1 MVILMKNDKKKV
13 KTKLRQQDIKKYSK
27 TEIDHVI
34 LKIKEKELQY
44 TILCVSIIVFIVL
57 VSGYVIFSA
66 IQNTSSNN
74 TLRNGNLLIDYKDT
88 KYGFGDVVTMREI
101 KPLSDDRGKKLNNY
115 QIKVSNKTI
124 KDINY
129 VVKLAYDQEMMEL
142 DECSDRYLALS
153 NIKYSINNSD
163 ALVLENEKEEI
174 IYKGKVR
181 AHNEDVLN
189 ISIWVSDTYKEDLN
203 KHFHGKFIIEETR
216 ETTPSLES
224 VGEK

>member
-1 MVILMKNDKKKV
+1 MKNDKKKV

-88 KYGFGDVVTMREI
+88 KYGFGDVVTMRKI

>member
-27 TEIDHVI
+27 TDIDHVI

-44 TILCVSIIVFIVL
+44 TVLCVSIIVFIVL

-66 IQNTSSNN
+66 IQNTISNN

-101 KPLSDDRGKKLNNY
+101 NPLSDDKGKKLNNY

-129 VVKLAYDQEMMEL
+129 IVKLVYDQEMMEL

-153 NIKYSINNSD
+153 NIKYSINNSG
-163 ALVLENEKEEI
+163 ALILENEKEEI

-181 AHNEDVLN
+181 AHDEDVLN
-189 ISIWVSDTYKEDLN
+189 ISIWVSDAYKGDLN
-203 KHFHGKFIIEETR
+203 KHFHGKFVIEETR
-216 ETTPSLES
+216 EMAPSLES

>member
-1 MVILMKNDKKKV
+1 MKNDKKKV

-27 TEIDHVI
+27 TDIDHVI

-66 IQNTSSNN
+66 IQDTSSNN
-74 TLRNGNLLIDYKDT
+74 TLRSGNLLIDYKDT

-101 KPLSDDRGKKLNNY
+101 NPLSDDKGKKLNNY

-153 NIKYSINNSD
+153 NIKYSINNSG

-174 IYKGKVR
+174 VYKGKVR
-181 AHNEDVLN
+181 AHDENVLN

>member
-1 MVILMKNDKKKV
+1 MKNDKKKV

-44 TILCVSIIVFIVL
+44 TVLCVSIIVFIVL

-66 IQNTSSNN
+66 IQNTSSSN

-101 KPLSDDRGKKLNNY
+101 NPLSDDKGKKLNNY

-153 NIKYSINNSD
+153 DIKYSINNSG

-181 AHNEDVLN
+181 AHDEDVLN
-189 ISIWVSDTYKEDLN
+189 ISIWVSDTYKGDLN

>member
-88 KYGFGDVVTMREI
+88 KYGFGDVVTMRKI

-189 ISIWVSDTYKEDLN
+189 ISIWVSDTYKEDFY

>member
-13 KTKLRQQDIKKYSK
+13 KTKLRQQDIKKYSN

-44 TILCVSIIVFIVL
+44 TVLCVSIIVFIVL

-88 KYGFGDVVTMREI
+88 KYGFGDVVTIRSI
-101 KPLSDDRGKKLNNY
+101 NPLSDDKGKKLNNY

-124 KDINY
+124 KDIN
-129 VVKLAYDQEMMEL
+129 VVITTNNNSNEYLEDYF
-142 DECSDRYLALS
+142 DRLIDLFS
-153 NIKYSINNSD
+153 EESIKYKTFIDRKLNIDNDNYIVYTDNTLTDQGNLDVIINN
-163 ALVLENEKEEI
+163 I
-174 IYKGKVR
+174 I
-181 AHNEDVLN
+181 
-189 ISIWVSDTYKEDLN
+189 IT
-203 KHFHGKFIIEETR
+203 
-216 ETTPSLES
+216 
-224 VGEK
+224 

>member
-13 KTKLRQQDIKKYSK
+13 KTKLRQQDIKKYSN

-44 TILCVSIIVFIVL
+44 TVLCVSIIVFIVL

-88 KYGFGDVVTMREI
+88 KYGFGDVVTMRYI
-101 KPLSDDRGKKLNNY
+101 NPLSDDKGKKLNNY

-124 KDINY
+124 KDIRVDSLINGHI
-129 VVKLAYDQEMMEL
+129 KSCGCIQKENAAYQ
-142 DECSDRYLALS
+142 SLS
-153 NIKYSINNSD
+153 RKKYNRCLYG
-163 ALVLENEKEEI
+163 AA
-174 IYKGKVR
+174 R
-181 AHNEDVLN
+181 
-189 ISIWVSDTYKEDLN
+189 
-203 KHFHGKFIIEETR
+203 
-216 ETTPSLES
+216 
-224 VGEK
+224 

>member
-44 TILCVSIIVFIVL
+44 TVLCVSIIVFIVL

-66 IQNTSSNN
+66 IQNTSSSN

-101 KPLSDDRGKKLNNY
+101 NPLSDDKGKKLNNY

-153 NIKYSINNSD
+153 DIKYSINNSG

-181 AHNEDVLN
+181 AHDEDVLN
-189 ISIWVSDTYKEDLN
+189 ISIWVSDTYKGDLN

>member
-1 MVILMKNDKKKV
+1 MKNDKKKV
-13 KTKLRQQDIKKYSK
+13 KTKLRQQDIKKYSN

-44 TILCVSIIVFIVL
+44 TVLCVSIIVFIVL

-88 KYGFGDVVTMREI
+88 KYGFGDVVTMRYI
-101 KPLSDDRGKKLNNY
+101 NPLSDDKGKKLNNY

-153 NIKYSINNSD
+153 NIKYSINNSG
-163 ALVLENEKEEI
+163 ALVLEN
-174 IYKGKVR
+174 
-181 AHNEDVLN
+181 
-189 ISIWVSDTYKEDLN
+189 
-203 KHFHGKFIIEETR
+203 
-216 ETTPSLES
+216 
-224 VGEK
+224 

>member
-101 KPLSDDRGKKLNNY
+101 NPLSDDKGKKLNNY

-129 VVKLAYDQEMMEL
+129 VVKLVYDQEMMEL

-153 NIKYSINNSD
+153 NIKYSINNSG

-216 ETTPSLES
+216 KTTPSLES

>member
-13 KTKLRQQDIKKYSK
+13 ETKLRQQDIKKYSN

-44 TILCVSIIVFIVL
+44 TVLCVSIIVFIVL
-57 VSGYVIFSA
+57 VSGFVIFSA

-88 KYGFGDVVTMREI
+88 KYGFGDVVTMRYI
-101 KPLSDDRGKKLNNY
+101 NPLSDDKGKKLNNY

-153 NIKYSINNSD
+153 NIKYSINNSG

-181 AHNEDVLN
+181 AHDEDVLN

-216 ETTPSLES
+216 EMTPSLES

>member
-88 KYGFGDVVTMREI
+88 KYGFGDVVTMRKI